1 MRNQAIRGNLLIPVQ
16 YRLTM
21 ATSNIVQH
29 SIYRI
34 VYLYIIFCNMC
45 ITSDQCVAL
54 GISCCMQYTLYS
66 ASTNLASYVLRM
78 GICRNLTM
86 VASAEELEE
95 SVTISECRGWK
106 GYRGQLG
113 QWGRLNLLLMLG
125 NNLAS
130 QILLNVGKYGGRNLT
145 MFLSAPG
152 APARGLTWI

>member
-54 GISCCMQYTLYS
+54 GILCCMQYTLYS
-66 ASTNLASYVLRM
+66 ASTGSGRLCPVDGRM
-78 GICRNLTM
+78 QELTL
-86 VASAEELEE
+86 VASAEEPEE
-95 SVTISECRGWK
+95 SVTISECRG
-106 GYRGQLG
+106 
-113 QWGRLNLLLMLG
+113 
-125 NNLAS
+125 
-130 QILLNVGKYGGRNLT
+130 
-145 MFLSAPG
+145 
-152 APARGLTWI
+152 